1 MEEQLHYAKKLYD
14 SAFHPDTGDR
24 MNLIGRMSF
33 QVPGGMAITGFMLQF
48 YRFYSQITV
57 SWKSHPDVLLQ
68 GFHEASALFQDS
80 SCCGLLAV
88 GQSVLQR
95 SGQLHQPERR
105 LPHYPQV
112 RLEPHMDADNPLAS
126 FRISSD
132 YVIYSHPTP
141 LCPLCS
147 FHVLQKGFMLT
158 LNQQFWWRTY
168 LKFMTISI
176 KAAAAQGW
184 KSSVLQDKWPVF
196 SNWFDSSFNYSWSV
210 FNFSL
215 CAKSEVHHHCFILII
230 RVSVL
235 SNTVLEITVLSMS
248 QRALMTPLPG

>member
-1 MEEQLHYAKKLYD
+1 MESPFPPIKLAEGFLSADRVCALVGHFQLVLTCLLWLLPCRAGSVPPGTTEEQLHYAKKLYD

-57 SWKSHPDVLLQ
+57 SWKSHPAVLLQ

-112 RLEPHMDADNPLAS
+112 RLEPHVDADNPLAS

-132 YVIYSHPTP
+132 YVMYSHPTP
-141 LCPLCS
+141 LRPLCS
-147 FHVLQKGFMLT
+147 FHVLQKGFMLR
-158 LNQQFWWRTY
+158 LNQQF
-168 LKFMTISI
+168 
-176 KAAAAQGW
+176 
-184 KSSVLQDKWPVF
+184 
-196 SNWFDSSFNYSWSV
+196 
-210 FNFSL
+210 
-215 CAKSEVHHHCFILII
+215 
-230 RVSVL
+230 
-235 SNTVLEITVLSMS
+235 
-248 QRALMTPLPG
+248 